1 MFTTPA
7 AATALMPS
15 SLPVMV
21 RPLADCVSAADPQ
34 SDFRST
40 AAPDPVAAVV
50 GMATLASSLS
60 VTERSRPAP
69 VDAVARAVMVV
80 VKRPVQVHTPLPVD
94 VSVHEPVAA
103 ATLA

>member
-1 MFTTPA
+1 MFTTPLS
-7 AATALMPS
+7 ATALMPS
-15 SLPVMV
+15 SWPVMV
-21 RPLADCVSAADPQ
+21 RPVADCVSPTEPQ

-40 AAPDPVAAVV
+40 AMPDPVAAFVAMV
-50 GMATLASSLS
+50 TLASSLS

-69 VDAVARAVMVV
+69 VDAVARAVMVA

-94 VSVHEPVAA
+94 VSSHEPVAA